1 MIGLVVAALYTRF
14 SITSARTTETQAK
27 QFASFALDR
36 LAAQAAL
43 ALSDPERYP
52 EGYISMSQLRDDV
65 LRDEFSA
72 SKRQKLWEKVQRKVE
87 GNSNVRSAVREARS
101 GEVSRV
107 WEWVGAVAAVED
119 GGRGASAGARMSLGT
134 PLAGGGSP
142 AAYASGR
149 KVKEEEGVSARG
161 VVGDRSRWDEGRPV
175 Y

>member
-1 MIGLVVAALYTRF
+1 MIAVLVAGLYTRF
-14 SITSARTTETQAK
+14 SVTSARATEVKAK
-27 QFASFALDR
+27 QLASFALDR
-36 LAAQAAL
+36 LAAQAAI
-43 ALSDPERYP
+43 AASDPERYP

-72 SKRQKLWEKVQRKVE
+72 KRRQKLWEKVQRKVE

-107 WEWVGAVAAVED
+107 WEWVGAVAAIED
-119 GGRGASAGARMSLGT
+119 GGGAGGRRDGARMSLGM

-142 AAYASGR
+142 AAYGSG
-149 KVKEEEGVSARG
+149 VKEEEGVRS
-161 VVGDRSRWDEGRPV
+161 VGERKRWKEERPV